1 MASTQRPR
9 KALREAMR
17 RAAARLGLVA
27 SVVVIAVGAFLLWG
41 VSGSIGGVD
50 ASTIGV
56 IVIVLGGIG
65 ALWSLVF
72 RSRSSRHTSP
82 DYDDEE
88 RLTTLPR

>member
-1 MASTQRPR
+1 MASAQRPR

-72 RSRSSRHTSP
+72 RSRSSRHTGP
-82 DYDDEE
+82 DDEE